1 MAMSDLT
8 ERLRKAAKDEEG
20 WAIMDDAADELE
32 RLQSLASQIR
42 TDWMP
47 ANIKL
52 AAERQALQ
60 LDLRESDALRDRLA
74 AILTA
79 TANAL
84 KGQPKPM
91 QAHSWHDL
99 SEVATRII
107 TAHDNLLARIECGLS
122 GIVLQAGNDENGLA
136 RVIVHCSREALSSG
150 PNLIGKRVAMVVIE

>member
-1 MAMSDLT
+1 MSDLV
-8 ERLRKAAKDEEG
+8 ERLRRAAKHEDG
-20 WAIMDDAADELE
+20 WAIMADAADEIDRLLLE
-32 RLQSLASQIR
+32 LHES
-42 TDWMP
+42 D
-47 ANIKL
+47 
-52 AAERQALQ
+52 
-60 LDLRESDALRDRLA
+60 DLRERLTG
-74 AILTA
+74 ILTA

-122 GIVLQAGNDENGLA
+122 GIVLQAGDDENGLA